1 MKPVP
6 RMGLIAAGGSTRSFL
21 SRMPVLLG
29 RIGPVKAAS
38 FRVARRVTNSLR
50 AGEAVMNYSELA
62 ACNFIWIAV
71 PDVGIDRVFR
81 DLAAAI
87 PLAGKIVVLCGS
99 SRDSYWPSP
108 LLGGGARVATLNC
121 VEESNERLFV
131 AEGDPDAMRDLRRV
145 LAAEKRQLIE
155 LRAASKAL
163 YLSGVH
169 LASHL
174 LLPWIAAS
182 VESLRDA
189 GLSRVEATRL
199 ANALGGRALRSYV
212 KAGPKA
218 WGSSA
223 ADSLRLS
230 VARDLDTIRGV
241 DPKLAALYAEGVDQ
255 ALRYFDP
262 ARKNTPNDTR
272 KRASSPTVQA

>member
-1 MKPVP
+1 MKPVL
-6 RMGLIAAGGSTRSFL
+6 RMGLIAAAGTTRSFL
-21 SRMPVLLG
+21 SRMPVVLG

-38 FRVARRVTNSLR
+38 FRVARRIANSLR
-50 AGEAVMNYSELA
+50 AGEAVKNYTDLA
-62 ACNFIWIAV
+62 SSNFIWIAV
-71 PDVGIDRVFR
+71 PDVGLDRVFR
-81 DLAAAI
+81 DLAAATS
-87 PLAGKIVVLCGS
+87 LAGKIVVLCGS

-121 VEESNERLFV
+121 VEESDERLFV
-131 AEGDPDAMRDLRRV
+131 AEGDPDAMRDLHRV
-145 LAAEKRQLIE
+145 MAAEKRRLIE

-199 ANALGGRALRSYV
+199 ANALGGRALRSYI
-212 KAGPKA
+212 KAGRKA
-218 WGSSA
+218 WGPSA
-223 ADSLRLS
+223 AESLRLS
-230 VARDLDTIRGV
+230 VTRDLDTIRGV
-241 DPKLAALYAEGVDQ
+241 DPKLAALYAEGVEQ
-255 ALRYFDP
+255 ALRYFEP
-262 ARKNTPNDTR
+262 LSGPRKDAR

>member
-1 MKPVP
+1 
-6 RMGLIAAGGSTRSFL
+6 MGLIAAGGVNRTFVA
-21 SRMPVLLG
+21 RMPVLLG

-38 FRVARRVTNSLR
+38 FRVARRIANTLR
-50 AGEAVMNYSELA
+50 AGHAVISYAALA
-62 ACNFIWIAV
+62 PCDLIWIAV
-71 PDVGIDRVFR
+71 PDAGLDKVSR
-81 DLAAAI
+81 DLAAV
-87 PLAGKIVVLCGS
+87 PMAGKIAVLCGS
-99 SRDSYWPSP
+99 ARDSFWPGP
-108 LLGGGARVATLNC
+108 LLAAGARVATLNC

-131 AEGDPDAMRDLRRV
+131 AEGDPDAMRALVRV
-145 LAAEKRQLIE
+145 IAAEKRKLIQ

-169 LASHL
+169 LATYL

-189 GLSRVEATRL
+189 GLSRHEATRV

-218 WGSSA
+218 WSPAA
-223 ADSLRLS
+223 ADRLRLS

-241 DPKLAALYAEGVDQ
+241 DPRLASLYADGVEQ
-255 ALRYFDP
+255 ALRYFE
-262 ARKNTPNDTR
+262 TR
-272 KRASSPTVQA
+272 K